1 MAKILAV
8 DDDRNSLLLL
18 KKFLTSKGHEL
29 VTAESGAEGLKAFYS
44 SRPDAVLVD
53 VMMPEMDG
61 WTLCSRIREVSTVP
75 ILFITVKG
83 AVEDKLKGF
92 QLGADDFLTK
102 PYDLRELEARIDA
115 VLKRTPRD
123 ENRFILSCGQLRIDL
138 QRKEVL
144 YRKHP
149 ISVSPKEFSILV
161 LLARNPG
168 RVVSTQEIIEEAWGK
183 GAIATSDEVKKYIW
197 LLRKKLE
204 ENPEEPKV
212 IVTVRGFG
220 YRLQP

>member
-1 MAKILAV
+1 
-8 DDDRNSLLLL
+8 L

-44 SRPDAVLVD
+44 TRPDVVLVD

-61 WTLCSRIREVSTVP
+61 WTLCSRIREVSQVP

-115 VLKRTPRD
+115 VLKRTPRE
-123 ENRFILSCGQLRIDL
+123 ENQFIVSCGHLRIDL

-161 LLARNPG
+161 LLARNAG
-168 RVVSTQEIIEEAWGK
+168 KVISTQEIIEEAWGR
-183 GAIATSDEVKKYIW
+183 GAIATPDEVKKYIW